1 MLTIYNHEEDRY
13 QQVEEPDPSLTYTY
27 ADYYQW
33 KFLERLELLRGR
45 IFKLAAANTAHQRLS
60 LKLAV
65 SLYGYLK
72 GCPCEAFIAPF
83 DVRLPVKNRK
93 RDDQV
98 TTVVQPDVCVVCDPQ
113 KVDDRGVC
121 GAPDLI
127 IEVLSPSNSQY
138 DVRDKFDVYQ
148 EAGVR
153 EYWVVSPMQEN
164 VMVSLLQADGK
175 YGVSTIYKPGDTLHA
190 ATVNGFSVDI
200 RQLFTQQNPANG
212 RN

>member
-1 MLTIYNHEEDRY
+1 MLTIYDHEEERY
-13 QQVEEPDPSLTYTY
+13 QQVEEPDPSLIYTY
-27 ADYYQW
+27 ADYYKW

-45 IFKLAAANTAHQRLS
+45 IFKLAAANTAHQRLA

-65 SLYGYLK
+65 NLYGHLK

-93 RDDQV
+93 KDDQI

-127 IEVLSPSNSQY
+127 IEILSPSNSQY
-138 DVRDKFDVYQ
+138 DARDKFDVYQ

-153 EYWVVSPMQEN
+153 EYWIVSPMQES
-164 VMVSLLQADGK
+164 VMVSLLQTDGK
-175 YGVSTIYKPGDTLHA
+175 YGVSAVHKAGDILHPV
-190 ATVNGFSVDI
+190 TVPGFSVDI
-200 RQLFTQQNPANG
+200 KDLFTH
-212 RN
+212 

>member
-27 ADYYQW
+27 ADYYRW
-33 KFLERLELLRGR
+33 RFLERLELLRGK
-45 IFKLAAANTAHQRLS
+45 IFKLAAANTIHQRLA

-65 SLYGYLK
+65 SLYGHLK

-113 KVDDRGVC
+113 KVDSRGVC

-127 IEVLSPSNSQY
+127 IEILSPSNSQY
-138 DVRDKFDVYQ
+138 DVCDKYDVYQ
-148 EAGVR
+148 ESGVR

-175 YGVSTIYKPGDTLHA
+175 YDASTIHKPGDTLHA
-190 ATVNGFSVDI
+190 TAVPGFSLDI
-200 RQLFTQQNPANG
+200 RQLFTQ
-212 RN
+212 